1 MQFKKPRRLAAAA
14 AIVIGSAIAAVLL
27 LMRREPPHRAVIW
40 LTAVL
45 FALGLL
51 WLCFELLLLR
61 KNMLRYFSGMNRA
74 LKDALYN
81 APEHMPVPV
90 AILDDR
96 REIIWY
102 NESFYAEV
110 ANGDELYGQT
120 LEDVMP
126 LKLDD
131 IDEGGAGLFEH
142 DGRTFRVTRT
152 RYEHSRS
159 TGELLCFQ
167 DITKFTTL
175 KKRYMDTRPCVMM
188 IVVDNYE
195 DLFNGTR
202 QSERASVLASL
213 ETLFDRFLE
222 NTDCVFCHLDEDR
235 FLVLTVAK
243 HVLAMEKAHFPL
255 LDEARRIAV
264 NGSPLTLSI
273 GVGRSG
279 DNLAQNERYA
289 QQSLDMALGRGG
301 DQAAI
306 KTDEGYTF
314 YGGVSKG
321 IEHRSKAK
329 NRAIA
334 KDLVSLMK
342 RCQHVFIMGHRA
354 SDLDAVGAAVGVAFI
369 AEETGVPYHIV
380 IRQDTSLAKFLV
392 ERIATEMPDVMI
404 TPEDARAM
412 FTQEDLV
419 VIVDTFSKD
428 IVEDVA
434 LYKMAKH
441 VAVIDH
447 HRQMVN
453 YLDNTTLKL
462 HDPHASS
469 AAELVAGM
477 IQYYDWRDQMPQFCA
492 EALLSGIMLD
502 TKNFVMQTGVH
513 TFEVAA
519 YLRERGADPTAVKT
533 LFAGSMDAYRQRS
546 KLVAAAELYQ
556 RVAITVEEDDVPDIQ
571 IIASQTA
578 DELLGIENV
587 DASFVIFPRGE
598 LSCISARSLGA
609 MNVQVVMER
618 LGGGGHQTMAATQ
631 QRDCSVS
638 ELRAKLI
645 AVLDEIAQSDEEAAA
660 AKAEGE
666 PEGEETGEENAEEQ
680 VGGSW

>member
-1 MQFKKPRRLAAAA
+1 MQLKTPRRLIAAA
-14 AIVIGSAIAAVLL
+14 AIVLGTAAIAVLL
-27 LMRREPPHRAVIW
+27 LFVQHPVP
-40 LTAVL
+40 LTLLRLITAAFVL
-45 FALGLL
+45 ALL
-51 WLCFELLLLR
+51 WLGYELLLIR
-61 KNMLRYFSGMNRA
+61 RNITRYFTGMNDV
-74 LKDALYN
+74 LKDTLYN

-90 AILDDR
+90 AILDER
-96 REIIWY
+96 HEIIWY
-102 NESFYAEV
+102 NESFLNHV
-110 ANGDELYGQT
+110 ANGDELYGKK
-120 LEDVMP
+120 LKDVMS
-126 LKLDD
+126 LDVD
-131 IDEGGAGLFEH
+131 QINEGGVSRFLRNGH
-142 DGRTFRVTRT
+142 TFLVTRT
-152 RYEHSRS
+152 RYQHSKN

-167 DITKFTTL
+167 DITAQTDL
-175 KKRYMDTRPCVMM
+175 ERLYEDTRPCVMM

-195 DLFNGTR
+195 DLFSGTR
-202 QSERASVLASL
+202 QSERATVLASL
-213 ETLFDRFLE
+213 EMLFDRFLE
-222 NTDCVFCHLDEDR
+222 NKDCVFCHLDEDR

-243 HVLAMEKAHFPL
+243 HITEMKNAYFPL
-255 LDEARRIAV
+255 LDEARKISV
-264 NGSPLTLSI
+264 NGSQLTLSV
-273 GVGRSG
+273 GVGCG
-279 DNLAQNERYA
+279 GENLAQNERYA

-301 DQAAI
+301 DQAVL
-306 KTDEGYTF
+306 KTDKGFDF

-321 IEHRSKAK
+321 VEHRNKAR
-329 NRAIA
+329 NRAA
-334 KDLVSLMK
+334 AFDLVALIK
-342 RCQHVFIMGHRA
+342 QCQHVFIMGHRA
-354 SDLDAVGAAVGVAFI
+354 SDLDAVGAAVGMAFI
-369 AEETGVPYHIV
+369 AQNCGVPYHIV
-380 IRQDTSLAKFLV
+380 IRQETSLAKFLV
-392 ERIATEMPDVMI
+392 DRIATEMPGVMI
-404 TPEDARAM
+404 TPEEAHAL

-428 IVEDVA
+428 IVEDVE

-453 YLDNTTLKL
+453 FLDNTTLKL

-477 IQYYDWRDQMPQFCA
+477 IQFYDWRDQLPQFAA

-546 KLVAAAELYQ
+546 KLVAAAELYK
-556 RVAITVEEDDVPDIQ
+556 RVAVTVEEEQIPDIQ

-631 QRDCSVS
+631 QRDCSVN
-638 ELRAKLI
+638 ELRAKLLS
-645 AVLDEIAQSDEEAAA
+645 VLDQIDLESREAAIAKAEAEAAA
-660 AKAEGE
+660 A
-666 PEGEETGEENAEEQ
+666 ETGDT
-680 VGGSW
+680 V